1 MSTLSERVV
10 DGMPADDSS
19 ANVHDLAREWNEIAD
34 IDPMWAILSRPDKK
48 HSKWTVEEFYVTG
61 REEID
66 EAIALVESFGV
77 ELNWSS
83 ALDFG
88 CGVGRLSVALSDR
101 FTSVTGVDISS
112 SMIDQ
117 ARLSWPAKPS
127 LTFVVNERS
136 DLSVFADNS
145 FDFVYS
151 ARVLQHMPTSQL
163 ALDYIAEFVRVLRPG
178 GVTCFQVPA
187 KVKPYRR
194 FVSRRRLAVPL
205 RSIGIPT
212 DWLYRRLGLH
222 SMHLIAVPAPRVAR
236 ELQDAGATLKGQIN
250 DPYSEGFKSSFFY
263 VAVKS

>member
-1 MSTLSERVV
+1 
-10 DGMPADDSS
+10 
-19 ANVHDLAREWNEIAD
+19 
-34 IDPMWAILSRPDKK
+34 LSRPDKK
-48 HSKWTVEEFYVTG
+48 HSKWSVEEFYATG

-66 EAIALVESFGV
+66 EAIALVESSGV
-77 ELNWSS
+77 ELSWNT

-101 FTSVTGVDISS
+101 FLSVTGVDISS

-117 ARLSWPAKPS
+117 ARSSWTSKSNLS
-127 LTFVVNERS
+127 FVVNERS
-136 DLSVFADNS
+136 DLSVFAANN

-151 ARVLQHMPTSQL
+151 ARVLQHMPTTQL
-163 ALDYIAEFVRVLRPG
+163 ALEYIAEFVRVLRPG
-178 GVTCFQVPA
+178 GVACFQVPA

-222 SMHLIAVPAPRVAR
+222 SMHLIAVPAPLVVKQ
-236 ELQDAGATLKGQIN
+236 LQSAGATLNGQTQ

>member
-1 MSTLSERVV
+1 MS
-10 DGMPADDSS
+10 GDSS
-19 ANVHDLAREWNEIAD
+19 ENVHHLAREWNEIAD

-48 HSKWTVEEFYVTG
+48 HSKWSVEEFYATG

-66 EAIALVESFGV
+66 EAIALVERSHAA
-77 ELNWSS
+77 LRWNT

-101 FTSVTGVDISS
+101 FEFVTGVDISS

-117 ARLSWPAKPS
+117 ARASWTSKHN

-136 DLSVFADNS
+136 DLSVFADES

-151 ARVLQHMPTSQL
+151 ARVLQHMPTAQL
-163 ALDYIAEFVRVLRPG
+163 ALDYVAEFVRVLRPG
-178 GVTCFQVPA
+178 GVACFQVPA
-187 KVKPYRR
+187 KLKPYRR

-205 RSIGIPT
+205 RAIGIPT

-222 SMHLIAVPAPRVAR
+222 SMHLIAVPASLVAKTLR
-236 ELQDAGATLKGQIN
+236 EAGATLNGQTS
-250 DPYSEGFKSSFFY
+250 DPYSEGFSSSFFY

>member
-1 MSTLSERVV
+1 MSES
-10 DGMPADDSS
+10 ASS
-19 ANVHDLAREWNEIAD
+19 DNVHDLAREWNEIAE

-48 HSKWTVEEFYVTG
+48 HSKWTTEEFYATG

-66 EAIALVESFGV
+66 EAIALVEISDV
-77 ELNWSS
+77 ELNWNS

-88 CGVGRLSVALSDR
+88 CGVGRLTVALSDR
-101 FTSVTGVDISS
+101 FATVTGVDISS

-117 ARLSWPAKPS
+117 ARASWTNKPNLS
-127 LTFVVNERS
+127 FVVNERS

-145 FDFVYS
+145 FDFLYS
-151 ARVLQHMPTSQL
+151 ARVLQHMPTPQL
-163 ALDYIAEFVRVLRPG
+163 ALEYIGEFVRVLRPG

-205 RSIGIPT
+205 RKIGVPT

-222 SMHLIAVPAPRVAR
+222 SMHLVAVPAPFVAKVLR
-236 ELQDAGATLKGQIN
+236 DAGATLIGQTQ

>member
-1 MSTLSERVV
+1 MSE
-10 DGMPADDSS
+10 GDSS
-19 ANVHDLAREWNEIAD
+19 ENVHDLAREWNEIAE

-48 HSKWTVEEFYVTG
+48 HSKWSVEEFFATG

-66 EAIALVESFGV
+66 EAIALVERSDA
-77 ELNWSS
+77 ELKWDT

-101 FTSVTGVDISS
+101 FLSVTGVDISS

-117 ARLSWPAKPS
+117 ARTTWTSKANLS
-127 LTFVVNERS
+127 FVVNERS
-136 DLSVFADNS
+136 DLSVFSDNS

-151 ARVLQHMPTSQL
+151 ARVLQHMPTPQL
-163 ALDYIAEFVRVLRPG
+163 ALNYIAEFVRVLRPG
-178 GVTCFQVPA
+178 GVACFQVPA

-205 RSIGIPT
+205 RAIGIPT

-222 SMHLIAVPAPRVAR
+222 SMHLTAVPAPLVEK
-236 ELQDAGATLKGQIN
+236 ELQGAGATLNGQTK
-250 DPYSEGFKSSFFY
+250 DPYSEGFNSSFFY